1 MPCSK
6 STGWRCLSVW
16 KGNPSG
22 DYPSYGRAPFLTDEL
37 IEHDIG
43 AMLPPAF
50 QKAAEGCVLLCTQA
64 TLAKITILTP
74 PVPGRR
80 DYRIEVTAPHLQGAV
95 RISLGPGSG
104 TIRID
109 TAGPVQ
115 MDIRTWRKMSLHIG
129 AGTTISSARLVCD
142 NADITVG
149 KDGLW
154 SDEILVQS
162 NDQHGI
168 IDLADM
174 SMLNDYRR
182 KIDIAEH
189 VWIGRR
195 TVIMPDVSIGAGSI
209 LGTAAVLTCDM
220 PAHTVFGGVPARQ
233 LRSNVS
239 WSRAATGP
247 SDGELQYLKPHV
259 VAVKQGL
266 QQRIVRRLTR
276 IWHRRR

>member
-1 MPCSK
+1 
-6 STGWRCLSVW
+6 
-16 KGNPSG
+16 
-22 DYPSYGRAPFLTDEL
+22 LTNEL
-37 IEHDIG
+37 IEHDIA
-43 AMLPPAF
+43 AMLPPAL
-50 QKAAEGCVLLCTQA
+50 QKSAEGCVLLCTQA
-64 TLAKITILTP
+64 TLAKITIMTP

-80 DYRIEVTAPHLQGAV
+80 DYRIEVTAPNLRGAV

-115 MDIRTWRKMSLHIG
+115 MDIRTWREMSLHI
-129 AGTTISSARLVCD
+129 ATGTTISSARLVCD
-142 NADITVG
+142 NADISVG

-168 IDLADM
+168 IDLTDM
-174 SMLNDYRR
+174 SVLNDHRR
-182 KIDIAEH
+182 TIHIAEH

-195 TVIMPDVSIGAGSI
+195 TVIMPDVSIGAGDI
-209 LGTAAVLTCDM
+209 LGTAAVLTGNM
-220 PAHTVFGGVPARQ
+220 SAHTVFGGVPARQ
-233 LRSNVS
+233 LRDNVS

-247 SDGELQYLKPHV
+247 TYGELQYLKPHR

-266 QQRIVRRLTR
+266 RQRIVRRLAR